1 MKERFQQ
8 AVWQPTDINE
18 VAIRATPQNDAQGRL
33 LRLKVAGAGLALAQV
48 GDRWAD
54 ELDIFLVER
63 DDANLHAKVSGVV
76 EALRLQPATYE
87 RTMRDGLT
95 IDQRI
100 PALPEGGVVRII
112 VVDRNS
118 GRMGTITVLSTA
130 FGGNP

>member
-1 MKERFQQ
+1 
-8 AVWQPTDINE
+8 
-18 VAIRATPQNDAQGRL
+18 
-33 LRLKVAGAGLALAQV
+33 
-48 GDRWAD
+48 
-54 ELDIFLVER
+54 VER